1 MFVVADENAKKQGNS
16 TNLKAV
22 VGAVMVAGAMG
33 MVGHAVAGDLSG
45 EITIS
50 NQSERIT
57 SSQTVIGDTTINS
70 TAYSA
75 VWIQNYKGGETISS
89 NNGANLTINET
100 YGSYDSW
107 HRVLFLLSTIV

>member
-1 MFVVADENAKKQGNS
+1 MFVVADENAKSKGKKS
-16 TNLKAV
+16 LKATV
-22 VGAVMVAGAMG
+22 AVALMAGAMG
-33 MVGHAVAGDLSG
+33 VAGNAVAGDLSG

-75 VWIQNYKGGETISS
+75 VWIQNHKGGETISS